1 MPNQSVAPSPIK
13 SGAIVSAEITHT
25 NGDTCFL
32 RLQGGDGTKVVGR
45 LMQADSLQWSYR
57 GTLEQLPAYAAGQQL
72 SVMVKHDKR
81 VGGHAVWFTQERWAQ
96 DNPWPALEAGESL
109 REGHR
114 VTGSVV
120 AVVPKRKSEQVG
132 GYIVQLDTAEPIC
145 DLLGEAWLKNLGE
158 SHNQPLLQPDLEVF
172 LPAAE
177 LPSLDGHEGRFLEL
191 AVGERVT
198 ALVLDA
204 RRKLPDHPLVSV
216 RRLRDAVDAHFWS
229 EPLADTDTALKAA
242 FDLKLRLTAP
252 LFDDNSPPQK
262 VALPFAGRQIGLVD
276 DQVFAAQAL
285 AATLRHRGAEVTLWT
300 PEDEAKGWR
309 EAELQDCMRKAL
321 ASGVELLLVDDG
333 MPQPHRGED
342 ALVTALKAARE
353 EGLQTLPRV
362 WLMSGST
369 LDTTRSQAD
378 LRAYGVRGNL
388 RRPVMVKT
396 LQTLLDRPEHETW
409 EWQGETSPVLD
420 VVSLSK
426 PRALDDLLRFA
437 QRALQQDYV
446 VLLAVGPGG
455 QLRWRAS
462 AGRVPFEPAKLDAVV
477 SETDLGLLA
486 KGRQRQ
492 LTLAHGGALNLIHP
506 QPGHVAR
513 WQALSSGKE
522 PEYLLGAGSYQ
533 GMDCKSSWPWLV
545 YAARAE
551 LQAQQLNALFQNNTA
566 ALSAGWLAE
575 GYAHEAVHDRQ
586 DLLAVVEA
594 MEALSGRAQA
604 QGRGIHPSNLRELA
618 GDMRRVVESQN
629 AKAQTLLRRHRQR
642 STPLDFRAWVDDMAP
657 LLFKQCSEAGA
668 ALRVGENTPDLV
680 LPVPEW
686 LLTLCVVNLVLNAVK
701 HHGGNDAAWV
711 RLDFELIDAERGQQS
726 LCIRVQDNGW
736 GLTPDA
742 RSQLFSPGAS
752 EAPDPETRHGIG
764 LWLSQTLVRQAG
776 GELRLAWSYR
786 GFGACFE
793 LAVPVTLG

>member
-1 MPNQSVAPSPIK
+1 MPNQPAAPSPIQP
-13 SGAIVSAEITHT
+13 GAIVSAEIRRTS
-25 NGDTCFL
+25 GDTCFL
-32 RLQGGDGTKVVGR
+32 HLQGSDGARAEGR
-45 LMQADSLQWSYR
+45 LKQADSLHWKDCL
-57 GTLEQLPAYAAGQQL
+57 TLEKLPAYAVGQKL
-72 SVMVKHDKR
+72 KVMVRHGKSADN
-81 VGGHAVWFTQERWAQ
+81 HAVWFTQERWAY
-96 DNPWPALEAGESL
+96 DNPWPALENGESL

-114 VTGSVV
+114 VTGFV
-120 AVVPKRKSEQVG
+120 ARVARRSDDSLV
-132 GYIVQLDTAEPIC
+132 GYIVQLDTAKPIC

-177 LPSLDGHEGRFLEL
+177 LPSLDEREGHFLEL

-204 RRKLPDHPLVSV
+204 RRKLPDDPLVSV

-229 EPLADTDTALKAA
+229 EPLADTDPAMKAA
-242 FDLKLRLTAP
+242 FDLALRRTAP
-252 LFDDNSPPQK
+252 LPEAKNPTQEA
-262 VALPFAGRQIGLVD
+262 ALPWDGRDIGLVD
-276 DQVFAAQAL
+276 DQNSAAQAL

-300 PEDEAKGWR
+300 PEDEKKGWR
-309 EAELQDCMRKAL
+309 ETELQDCMRDAL
-321 ASGVELLLVDDG
+321 ASGVEVLLVDDG
-333 MPQPHRGED
+333 MPQAHRGEN
-342 ALVTALKAARE
+342 ALVAALKAARE
-353 EGLQTLPRV
+353 DGHEALPRV
-362 WLMSGST
+362 WLMSGQT
-369 LDTTRSQAD
+369 PDTTRSQVD
-378 LRAYGVRGNL
+378 LRAYGVRGSL
-388 RRPVMVKT
+388 RRPVAVAVM
-396 LQTLLDRPEHETW
+396 QTLLDKPDHETW
-409 EWQGETSPVLD
+409 EWQGETSPTLD
-420 VVSLSK
+420 LVSLSN

-437 QRALQQDYV
+437 QRALQQDYA
-446 VLLAVGPGG
+446 VLLAVGPSG

-492 LTLAHGGALNLIHP
+492 LTLAHGGTLSLIHP

-533 GMDCKSSWPWLV
+533 GLDCQSSWPWLV

-551 LQAQQLNALFQNNTA
+551 LQAQQLNALFQNNTS

-575 GYAHEAVHDRQ
+575 GYAHDTVHDRQ

-594 MEALSGRAQA
+594 MDALSGRAQA
-604 QGRGIHPSNLRELA
+604 QGRGVDPSNLRELA
-618 GDMRRVVESQN
+618 AQMRRVVEAQN
-629 AKAQTLLRRHRQR
+629 TKAQTLLRRHRQR
-642 STPLDFRAWVDDMAP
+642 SAPLNLRAWVGDMAP
-657 LLFKQCSEAGA
+657 LLFKQCSEDGA
-668 ALRVGENTPDLV
+668 ALRLGDDTPDLV

-711 RLDFELIDAERGQQS
+711 RLDFELMEEAGGQQN

-736 GLTPDA
+736 GLSPDA
-742 RSQLFSPGAS
+742 RSQLFSPSAS